1 MIQTLL
7 ESYAAYNINMLNSG
21 LASTDDLRQVQTIK
35 GSEQLPASETERHY
49 RIVFVNSDQAGS
61 AGQRRF
67 QVRCRIDFFL
77 KLFNKQLSNYKT
89 AVDNYL
95 WGLQKTFLSN
105 EKTGGAYTSGDAENM
120 TINNIVNIRIIN
132 GDRMTN
138 DYFNPSIELTLDI
151 FDGNI

>member
-7 ESYAAYNINMLNSG
+7 ESYAAYNINALNIE
-21 LASTDDLRQVQTIK
+21 LKTEDNLIQVQTIK
-35 GSEQLPASETERHY
+35 GNEQLPASETERHY
-49 RIVFVNSDQAGS
+49 RIIFINSDQSGS

-67 QVRCRIDFFL
+67 QIRCRIEFFL
-77 KLFNKQLSNYKT
+77 KLFNEQLLNYKN
-89 AVDNYL
+89 AVDRYL

-105 EKTGGAYTSGDAENM
+105 EKINGAYTDEEADNM
-120 TINNIVNIRIIN
+120 AINNIVNIRIIN

-138 DYFNPSIELTLDI
+138 DYFNPSIELTLDV

>member
-7 ESYAAYNINMLNSG
+7 ESYAAYNINALNVE
-21 LASTDDLRQVQTIK
+21 LKTEDDLIQIQTIK
-35 GSEQLPASETERHY
+35 GNEQLPASETERHY
-49 RIVFVNSDQAGS
+49 RIVFVNSDQSGS

-77 KLFNKQLSNYKT
+77 KLFNRQLSNYKM

-105 EKTGGAYTSGDAENM
+105 EKTGGAYTIEDADNM
-120 TINNIVNIRIIN
+120 AINNIVNIRIIN